1 MHIELQRTF
10 GHYIEPQ
17 AEDGDIDWHQYFSS
31 NRRRLNWDDLHEKR
45 VTVVLGEAGIGKTAE
60 LKLHAERMKAAGR
73 FAFFLP
79 LNTLAT
85 DSWELA
91 LENMLLPFQTWLN
104 SAEDGFFFL
113 DAVDEAR
120 LETHRDF
127 QHAIAAVRTALAPN
141 LAHARIVISSRV
153 TDWTVPDVQK
163 TVAKYLLEPVR
174 QAISLVRARTL
185 APEGKVQGD
194 EGTSLQS
201 ESREELNVVTL
212 DALSKEDAHRCAEY
226 YKLEDEVGFWSA
238 VEEGDYEFMASRP
251 LDLQWMVKLWN
262 QRKVLGTYAEL
273 IEANVIERL
282 REPNDLYHHARRSLA
297 EARLREG
304 ATELAAAMEF
314 GNVPFIAVR
323 QASAIEGRILDTFDV
338 LRTWEPSEVQ
348 LLLSTAIFD
357 EASFDRVKFHHRS
370 VREYLA
376 AQWVSAR
383 LTQSVPLSRLEPLF
397 ASRPNDELTLIP
409 SRRPV
414 LAWLAAINVRVR
426 SWVVSNFP
434 DILLHEGDPQTWDQ
448 HSADQAF
455 KSIVGAAETRVRLS
469 NWFKST
475 GEYLRISRALSP
487 GQVAAVLNNPKAS
500 PQSRSIAYRLAR
512 HGKLKD
518 CADAAF
524 EIYRG
529 RARFEWE
536 TTAALAVLEVVGTP
550 SHREQVLADIES
562 GVLTTNEL
570 IAAAL
575 PCVTWSMFSPARLAT
590 IFDRTH
596 SEGDHGT
603 GPMAAALRRNI
614 LPEVDLA
621 SATLLLQAVLLSLPR
636 PLPGQRFEWYP
647 SGNQPERAW
656 LLHVLPHCLLRVLEL
671 TTKVDAVTLPTIL
684 EAAEKITGLRH
695 TGFSNQEE
703 TKRVRAAISILPE
716 LRWKIAL
723 AISKVKDLQRPVDR
737 LVWDEWS
744 IVRFCSE
751 DLAEL
756 TRRSH
761 ELSVSALE
769 RELWFEV
776 GVEVAIRL
784 PNGRARAV
792 ALRGLRGPKDSPR
805 SSAVFERLKGWH
817 QNGRL
822 QRAWEAKERAR
833 KAQEENERIQ
843 SQAKFVAKRSGI
855 IDGSDAESLLQLVS
869 LAHSNSGW
877 DDNEGVKLDVLASY
891 MGQEVTALFSTGLKA
906 YWRRVT
912 PANPSN
918 FPNGQVPGKALAT
931 LAGVTLTVADGVEF
945 TSLPAEEVAAAAQI
959 AVWALPGPPPWFVPL
974 FEARPIE
981 VATALNPWVLA
992 ELQDEQP
999 GTGIRGAFV
1008 LAMHCPAHIRRPL
1021 LEGATHL
1028 VLQSAVK
1035 NIAVLMQVVPALF
1048 EDGLMS
1054 QAEYDTVCLSHLE
1067 LTSDTTSTLDFAW
1080 FRLWATGRPSTAWDW
1095 FKKRLSTSDADRER
1109 QSRNFAMAMAHL
1121 EWIRKPWDSEA
1132 VSLLLEIAE
1141 VLRENDSA
1149 TEVGF
1154 TAENRF
1160 YGPPIKHM
1168 LYAIAKGLVDVP
1180 GIAGRN
1186 ALLTMLASET
1196 NSERRSDLLDFLQ
1209 EHAEHEASV
1218 GQRWSVERLRRLH
1231 LAFDSEPQNEAQL
1244 FEQVVARLEEVR
1256 TLLEKGPFSERRL
1269 FNANTPEKHL
1279 QLWLAAKFLDTQNRR
1294 FSVHREEEVDNDK
1307 KTDIQLSCRFGNV
1320 CVEIKPVDADR
1331 GYSANSLTDTLRTQI
1346 VEQYLKGYNSS
1357 RGILVLMQLDKKTWD
1372 IPDGEKGQLFEALVT
1387 YLKKQAQLIK
1397 QTSPNVDELT
1407 VFPMRCVI

>member
-10 GHYIEPQ
+10 GHFIEPQ

-31 NRRRLNWDDLHEKR
+31 NRRRLNWGDIHEKR

-60 LKLHAERMKAAGR
+60 LQLQAKRMKAAGR
-73 FAFFLP
+73 FSFFLP

-85 DSWELA
+85 DSWESA
-91 LENMLLPFQTWLN
+91 LGDMLLPFQTWLN
-104 SAEDGFFFL
+104 SSEDGFFFL

-120 LETHRDF
+120 LETHRHF
-127 QHAIAAVRTALAPN
+127 QHAIATVRNALASN

-163 TVAKYLLEPVR
+163 TVATYLLEPVR
-174 QAISLVRARTL
+174 QAIYLAHTRTL
-185 APEGKVQGD
+185 ALEGRVQEE
-194 EGTSLQS
+194 EGTSPQD
-201 ESREELNVVTL
+201 ENRDELFVVTL
-212 DALSKEDAHRCAEY
+212 DALSKEDAHRCARY
-226 YKLEDEVGFWSA
+226 YKLEDELGFWSA

-323 QASAIEGRILDTFDV
+323 QTSAVEGSILDTFDV
-338 LRTWEPSEVQ
+338 LRTWTPSEVQ

-383 LTQSVPLSRLEPLF
+383 VTQSVPMSRLEPLF
-397 ASRPNDELTLIP
+397 ASRPNDVLTLIP

-414 LAWLAAINVRVR
+414 LAWLAAIDVRVR
-426 SWVVSNFP
+426 PWVISNFP
-434 DILLHEGDPQTWDQ
+434 DILLHEGDPQTWDRY
-448 HSADQAF
+448 SADQAF
-455 KSIVGAAETRVRLS
+455 KSIVQSTETRIRVT

-487 GQVAAVLNNPKAS
+487 GQVAAVLNNAEAS
-500 PQSRSIAYRLAR
+500 LQSRSIAYRLAR

-529 RARFEWE
+529 KARFEWE

-550 SHREQVLADIES
+550 SHREQVLDDIES

-570 IAAAL
+570 IGAAL
-575 PCVTWSMFSPARLAT
+575 PSVSWSMFSPVRLAT

-603 GPMAAALRRNI
+603 GPMADTLRRNM
-614 LPEVDLA
+614 LPKADLA

-636 PLPGQRFEWYP
+636 PIPGQQFEWFP
-647 SGNQPERAW
+647 PENQPERAW
-656 LLHVLPHCLLRVLEL
+656 LLYILPHCLLRVLEL
-671 TTKVDAVTLPTIL
+671 TKNVDASNVSTIL
-684 EAAEKITGLRH
+684 EAAEQIAGLRY
-695 TGFSNQEE
+695 TGFSNKEE
-703 TKRVRAAISILPE
+703 TKRLRAAISILPE

-723 AISKVKDLQRPVDR
+723 AISKVVDLERPVNR

-744 IVRFCSE
+744 IVRFCTE

-756 TRRSH
+756 TAQSH
-761 ELSVSALE
+761 DLDVSAVE
-769 RELWFEV
+769 REFWFEV

-792 ALRGLRGPKDSPR
+792 ALRSLRGPKDSPR
-805 SSAVFERLKGWH
+805 SSAVFERVKGWH
-817 QNGRL
+817 KNGRL
-822 QRAWEAKERAR
+822 RRIWEAKERAR
-833 KAQEENERIQ
+833 KAQEEKERIQ
-843 SQAKFVAKRSGI
+843 SQARFVAKRSGI
-855 IDGSDAESLLQLVS
+855 IDGSDTESLLHLVS
-869 LAHSNSGW
+869 LAHANSGW
-877 DDNEGVKLDVLASY
+877 DDNEGVKPDVLASY
-891 MGQEVTALFSTGLKA
+891 MGQEVADLFSTGLKA

-912 PANPSN
+912 PANPSHY
-918 FPNGQVPGKALAT
+918 PNGQVPGKALAT
-931 LAGVTLTVADGVEF
+931 LAGVTLAVADGLEF
-945 TSLPAEEVAAAAQI
+945 ASLPAEEIAAAAQI
-959 AVWALPGPPPWFVPL
+959 AVWALPGPPPWFVTL
-974 FEARPIE
+974 FKTRPKE
-981 VATALNPWVLA
+981 VAAALNPWVLA

-1021 LEGATHL
+1021 LDGAAQL
-1028 VLQSAVK
+1028 LLQGAVK
-1035 NIAVLMQVVPALF
+1035 NNGVLMQVTPALF

-1054 QAEYDTVCLSHLE
+1054 QVEYDAICLRHLE
-1067 LTSDTTSTLDFAW
+1067 STSDTSSKLDFAW
-1080 FRLWATGRPSTAWDW
+1080 FRLWATGRPRIAWDW
-1095 FKKRLSTSDADRER
+1095 FKKGLLTLGADKER
-1109 QSRNFAMAMAHL
+1109 QSRDFAMAMAHL
-1121 EWIRKPWDSEA
+1121 EWIRQPWDSEA
-1132 VSLLLEIAE
+1132 VDLLLEIAE

-1149 TEVGF
+1149 MEVGF
-1154 TAENRF
+1154 TAENAF

-1168 LYAIAKGLVDVP
+1168 LRSIAKGLVDVP
-1180 GIAGRN
+1180 GSVGRN
-1186 ALLTMLASET
+1186 ALLTLLASET
-1196 NSERRSDLLDFLQ
+1196 NFQRRSDLLDFLQ

-1218 GQRWSVERLRRLH
+1218 GQRWSVDRLRKLH

-1279 QLWLAAKFLDTQNRR
+1279 QLWLAARFLDTQNRR
-1294 FSVHREEEVDNDK
+1294 FSVHREEEVDDDN

-1320 CVEIKPVDADR
+1320 CVEIKPVDAGR
-1331 GYSANSLTDTLRTQI
+1331 GYSANSLTGTLRTQI

-1357 RGILVLMQLDKKTWD
+1357 RGILVLMQLDTKTWD
-1372 IPDGEKGQLFEALVT
+1372 IPDDKKGQSFEALVT
-1387 YLKKQAQLIK
+1387 YLKQQAQLIK
-1397 QTSPNVDELT
+1397 QTSPGVDELI
-1407 VFPMRCVI
+1407 VFPMRCVL